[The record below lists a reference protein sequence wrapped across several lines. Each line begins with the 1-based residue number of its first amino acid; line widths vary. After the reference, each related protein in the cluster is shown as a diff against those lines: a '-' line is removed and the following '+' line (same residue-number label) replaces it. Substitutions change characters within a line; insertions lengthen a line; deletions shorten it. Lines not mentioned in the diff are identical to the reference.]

1 MHTRAPPRSFSP
13 SLSLYICLCCCL
25 SHDSSA
31 QYRSVPNNAEKE
43 SEREREGRRERA
55 GRGGGAAQQNKGG
68 RHNSS
73 FPATPPSFLPVQIRC
88 SFLFPPS
95 FLLSLFL
102 SLSRLRR
109 ASSPF
114 PFIRPL
120 INFFLILVTVN
131 SVSILHGLHFLSQ
144 AGLCYKY
151 YPHRR

>member
-55 GRGGGAAQQNKGG
+55 GRGGAAQQNKGG

-88 SFLFPPS
+88 YFLFPPS

-120 INFFLILVTVN
+120 NNFFLILVTVN
-131 SVSILHGLHFLSQ
+131 SVPILHGLHFLSQ